1 MANPAH
7 PYYVRAGVRNVAFTT
22 DAADR
27 STCFRRKPRSN
38 KAVWVLL
45 LAVLGALIGAASG

>member
-1 MANPAH
+1 MNAH
-7 PYYVRAGVRNVAFTT
+7 PYYVRASVRNAAFTT

-38 KAVWVLL
+38 KTVWVLL